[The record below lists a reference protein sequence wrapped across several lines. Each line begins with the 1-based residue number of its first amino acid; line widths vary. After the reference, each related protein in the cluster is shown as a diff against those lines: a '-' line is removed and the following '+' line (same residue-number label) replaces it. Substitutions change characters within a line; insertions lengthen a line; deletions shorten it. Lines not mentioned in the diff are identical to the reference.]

1 MQYQTDRIERRNRQ
15 HAFWLA
21 LLLHLSL
28 ASVLY
33 LFYDGQKQISNIE
46 HPPVMLPVA
55 RPNPLP

>member
-21 LLLHLSL
+21 LLLHLAL

-33 LFYDGQKQISNIE
+33 LFYDGQKQISSIE

-55 RPNPLP
+55 KPNPLP